1 MVFPSKGSSMIKALI
16 VDQAEDKSVS
26 ASVEEI
32 DASRLPDD
40 GDVDIAVE
48 YSNINFK
55 DGLCLNGLGG
65 LVRTYPHVPGV
76 DLAGTVTA
84 SRDDRFTAGDRGDER
99 VPQRRGALG
108 RYATQASGK
117 ADWMVR
123 LPDGMSTRHSQMLG
137 TAGFTAMQAIMRL
150 EANGMTPDGGEVL
163 VTGAGGGVGSVAVV
177 LLARLG
183 YQVAAMT
190 GRDEIAD
197 YLTGLGASRI
207 VTRAE
212 MLDDLNADPAS
223 GAAVDWSMDSHG
235 RVIKQLKYGAGLAAL
250 GNTAGAKMEASIMP
264 FLLRGVAV
272 FGIDSVMVPVAERE
286 KIWAALDA
294 DMPRDV
300 LEGMAEEIGLSD
312 VPAYGKK
319 ILEGQVR
326 GRILVDVNR

>member
-1 MVFPSKGSSMIKALI
+1 MIKALI

-26 ASVEEI
+26 ASIQEI

-40 GDVDIAVE
+40 GEVDIAVE
-48 YSNINFK
+48 YSNINYK

-76 DLAGTVTA
+76 DLAGTVID
-84 SRDDRFTAGDRGDER
+84 SRDDRFVAGDRVVMNGFRSGEIR
-99 VPQRRGALG
+99 WGG
-108 RYATQASGK
+108 YATQASGK
-117 ADWMVR
+117 ADWIVR
-123 LPDGMSTRHSQMLG
+123 LPDGLTTRHSQMLG

-150 EANGMTPDGGEVL
+150 EANGMTPEGGEVL

-177 LLARLG
+177 LLARRG

-190 GRDEIAD
+190 GRDEVAE

-212 MLDDLNADPAS
+212 MLDDPGKVMES
-223 GAAVDWSMDSHG
+223 GVWGGCVDCVGGQIMA
-235 RVIKQLKYGAGLAAL
+235 RVIKQLKYGAGLASL
-250 GNTAGAKMEASIMP
+250 GNAAGPKMEASIMP
-264 FLLRGVAV
+264 FLLRGIAV

-294 DMPRDV
+294 EMPRDV
-300 LEGMAEEIGLSD
+300 LEGMVEEIGLSD
-312 VPAYGKK
+312 VPAYGRQ
-319 ILEGQVR
+319 ILDGQVR
-326 GRILVDVNR
+326 GRVLVDVNR